1 MSERRVRVRVTGS
14 VQGVFF
20 REATRREA
28 ERLGLS
34 GWTRNLFDGRV
45 EAEFQGTS
53 RAVERVIEFCHHGP
67 VSANVDDVEVL
78 ELDSVLGDEG
88 FTIR

>member
-1 MSERRVRVRVTGS
+1 MSDRRVRVRVTGS

-20 REATRREA
+20 RESTRREA

-34 GWTRNLFDGRV
+34 GWVRNRFDGRV
-45 EAEFQGTS
+45 EAEFQGPS
-53 RAVERVIEFCHHGP
+53 RAVERVIEFCQRGP
-67 VSANVDDVEVL
+67 ASANVDDVDIM
-78 ELDSVLGDEG
+78 ELDAVHGDEG